1 MADGESMSRRVRGL
15 GLITLLLLTVG
26 ARADPVADWADT
38 TTEIATDGPNTIR
51 TMALAQT
58 AVYEAVNA
66 ITVRYPR
73 DRVDLGP
80 TAGASIDAA
89 IAAASRTVLL
99 HEAPLLKDKTEAAYA
114 RSLVGIA
121 AGDARTRGIS
131 IGERAAADV
140 LAKHSDD
147 IGNIEPYRPLTS
159 PGVYVPTT
167 FPLGYAFAQ
176 HRPWF
181 MKSAAQFRPGPP
193 PALTSTLWAR
203 DYNEI
208 KAVGSATS
216 TVRTAEQTAVAQFWA
231 TALPD
236 VHMGV
241 VHSVAIAPAREVTR
255 NARLYAVVTAAIND
269 AEIAVL
275 EAKYHYNFW
284 RPITA
289 IRNGDRD
296 DNPATE
302 RDPDWTPLIAT
313 PLHPEYPC
321 AHCVIAATIAVV
333 IRADVGRE
341 PLPTLVTHSNTA
353 PGVTRHWT
361 HTEDV
366 VKEVSEARILDG
378 VHYRT
383 STEVGNRLGAQI
395 GALVAAAYGLH

>member
-1 MADGESMSRRVRGL
+1 MSGLVRGF
-15 GLITLLLLTVG
+15 GSITLLLLAFG
-26 ARADPVADWADT
+26 ARADSVANWADT
-38 TTEIATDGPNTIR
+38 TTEIATDGPNTLR

-66 ITVRYPR
+66 ITARYPR
-73 DRVDLGP
+73 DRVALGP
-80 TAGASIDAA
+80 SQGASIDAA

-99 HEAPLLKDKTEAAYA
+99 HEAPTLKVRTETAYA
-114 RSLVGIA
+114 RALAPIE

-131 IGERAAADV
+131 IGERAAADA
-140 LAKHSDD
+140 LAKHSGD
-147 IGNIEPYRPLTS
+147 IGNTEPYRPLTS
-159 PGVYVPTT
+159 AGVYVPTT

-181 MKSAAQFRPGPP
+181 MKNPAQFRPGPP
-193 PALTSTLWAR
+193 PALTSALWAR

-208 KAVGSATS
+208 KLVGSATS
-216 TVRTAEQTAVAQFWA
+216 TVRTPEQNAIAQFWA
-231 TALPD
+231 TALPN

-241 VHSVAIAPAREVTR
+241 VHSVAIAQGREVTR
-255 NARLYAVVTAAIND
+255 NARLYAAVTAALND

-275 EAKYHYNFW
+275 EAKFHYNFW

-321 AHCVIAATIAVV
+321 AHCVIASTIATV
-333 IRADVGRE
+333 IRAEVGRE
-341 PLPTLVTHSNTA
+341 PLPILISTSNTA
-353 PGVTRHWT
+353 PGVSRQWTR
-361 HTEDV
+361 TEDV
-366 VKEVSEARILDG
+366 VKEVSEARVLDG
-378 VHYRT
+378 VHYRN
-383 STEVGNRLGAQI
+383 STEVGNRMGAQI
-395 GALVAAAYGLH
+395 GALVAAAYGLR

>member
-1 MADGESMSRRVRGL
+1 MSRLVGAF
-15 GLITLLLLTVG
+15 GSITLLLLAFC

-38 TTEIATDGPNTIR
+38 TTEIATDGPNTVR
-51 TMALAQT
+51 TMALVQN

-66 ITVRYPR
+66 ITVRYLR

-80 TAGASIDAA
+80 AQGASIDAA
-89 IAAASRTVLL
+89 IAAASRAVLL
-99 HEAPLLKDKTEAAYA
+99 HEAPALKDRTDAAYA
-114 RSLVGIA
+114 RALATIV
-121 AGDARTRGIS
+121 AGDARTRGTN
-131 IGERAAADV
+131 IGERAATDV

-147 IGNIEPYRPLTS
+147 IGTPEPYRPLTS

-193 PALTSTLWAR
+193 PALTSALWAR

-208 KAVGSATS
+208 KVVGSAMS
-216 TVRTAEQTAVAQFWA
+216 TVRTPEQTAIARFWA

-241 VHSVAIAPAREVTR
+241 VHSVAIAPGREVTR
-255 NARLYAVVTAAIND
+255 NARLYAAVTAAMND

-289 IRNGDRD
+289 IRNGDR
-296 DNPATE
+296 NGNSATE

-321 AHCVIAATIAVV
+321 AHCVIASTIAAV
-333 IRADVGRE
+333 IRAEVGRG
-341 PLPTLVTHSNTA
+341 PLPTLMSTSNTA
-353 PGVTRHWT
+353 PGVTRQWT
-361 HTEDV
+361 RTEDV

-378 VHYRT
+378 VHYRN
-383 STEVGNRLGAQI
+383 STEVGNRMGAQV
-395 GALVAAAYGLH
+395 GALVAAAYGLR

>member
-1 MADGESMSRRVRGL
+1 MSRLVRGF
-15 GLITLLLLTVG
+15 GSITLLLLAVG
-26 ARADPVADWADT
+26 VRADPVANWADT

-66 ITVRYPR
+66 ITARYPR

-80 TAGASIDAA
+80 SQGASIDAA

-99 HEAPLLKDKTEAAYA
+99 HEAAALKDRTDAVYA
-114 RSLVGIA
+114 RALATIA
-121 AGDARTRGIS
+121 PGDARTRGIS
-131 IGERAAADV
+131 IGERAAAEA

-147 IGNIEPYRPLTS
+147 IGNTEPYRPLTS

-181 MKSAAQFRPGPP
+181 MKSGAQFRPGPP
-193 PALTSTLWAR
+193 PALTSALWAR

-208 KAVGSATS
+208 KLVGSVTS
-216 TVRTAEQTAVAQFWA
+216 KVRTAEQDAIAQFWA

-236 VHMGV
+236 VHMRV
-241 VHSVAIAPAREVTR
+241 VHSVANAPGREVTR
-255 NARLYAVVTAAIND
+255 NARLYAAVTAAMND

-296 DNPATE
+296 GNAATD

-321 AHCVIAATIAVV
+321 AHCAIASTIATV
-333 IRADVGRE
+333 IRAEAGGAA
-341 PLPTLVTHSNTA
+341 LPTLTSTSNTA
-353 PGVTRHWT
+353 PGVTRQWT
-361 HTEDV
+361 RTEEL

-383 STEVGNRLGAQI
+383 STEVGNRMGAQV
-395 GALVAAAYGLH
+395 GALVAAGYGFR